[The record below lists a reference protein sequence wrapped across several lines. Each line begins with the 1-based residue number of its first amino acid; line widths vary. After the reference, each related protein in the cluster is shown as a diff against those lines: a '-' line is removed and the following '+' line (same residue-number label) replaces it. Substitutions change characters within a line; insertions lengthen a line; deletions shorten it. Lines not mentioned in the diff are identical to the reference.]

1 MDDWLVMQELLDPK
15 AVPDDLR
22 ARAAVL
28 FFRGMAA
35 EWAASTEYP
44 PRNTGDTSWLRCSR
58 QQSGEP
64 EATGN
69 RTHPNWDR

>member
-1 MDDWLVMQELLDPK
+1 MQELLDPK

-28 FFRGMAA
+28 FLRGMAAGWA

-44 PRNTGDTSWLRCSR
+44 ARNTAETAGTDHR
-58 QQSGEP
+58 
-64 EATGN
+64 
-69 RTHPNWDR
+69 